1 MAQIRLSSN
10 LSRGNNQDG
19 DLVSSKCIQTLD
31 GQCYTIQSYIA
42 GDRLRSIE
50 KRLKK
55 LAAESANFSV
65 VRRRRCYD
73 DLRKTTPNANLRR
86 GFESSTTIV
95 DV

>member
-1 MAQIRLSSN
+1 MAQFRLSSN

-31 GQCYTIQSYIA
+31 GQRYAIQSYIA

-55 LAAESANFSV
+55 FGGR
-65 VRRRRCYD
+65 VRQFLHR
-73 DLRKTTPNANLRR
+73 LSSPLLRR
-86 GFESSTTIV
+86 FT
-95 DV
+95 

>member
-1 MAQIRLSSN
+1 MQNVEFVLCNGPNSSKSN

-31 GQCYTIQSYIA
+31 GQRYAIQSYIA

-55 LAAESANFSV
+55 LAVESANFSV
-65 VRRRRCYD
+65 VCRRRC
-73 DLRKTTPNANLRR
+73 
-86 GFESSTTIV
+86 
-95 DV
+95 